1 LSIKRFD
8 IFHWRSSELSLLI
21 DFLQNNSSA
30 HWHMDL
36 VGTIIVAVVLQL
48 LLIRALPDGRQLL
61 RSNLMLVALCIVLS
75 VGANLLPLIGLVHAA
90 DLMDEAAV
98 VGWGLI
104 FIRLC
109 SLSIFRLLFP
119 VVRIKAPRILQDI
132 VFVLACI
139 GWGLVRLRM
148 GGLDLRG
155 VVTTSAVI
163 TGIIAFSLQETLG
176 NILGGLALQLDNS
189 VRIGDWIHVDDVR
202 GKVVEVHWRHTAVRT
217 NNGEVIVIPNSLL
230 MKSKVDVYSTPDK
243 PQWRRWVRFSTG
255 YAVPPQHVVGAIE
268 KALRDA
274 RIEHVAI
281 DPPPNCIVTD
291 YRDAA
296 THYAVRYWLTDPQSD
311 DHVDSIVRLHIYA
324 CLQRQGHEFALARP
338 CLDVSLTT
346 HSERRNST
354 QLEEK
359 IARRMKILSSV
370 SLFSALNQE
379 ELMQIA
385 ASLREAIFT
394 RNDVMT
400 RQGAIANWLYLLT
413 SGEADVWYEAD
424 GQERRHLATLKPGM
438 VFGEMGMMTG
448 EPRRATVIARTDAE
462 CYRIDKESFENILL
476 ARPALAAELALILT
490 ERNQELSSIHK
501 ENIKPDQM
509 QQSKML
515 ASIRQFFKLS
525 Y

>member
-1 LSIKRFD
+1 
-8 IFHWRSSELSLLI
+8 
-21 DFLQNNSSA
+21 
-30 HWHMDL
+30 MDL
-36 VGTIIVAVVLQL
+36 VGTIVVAVVLQL
-48 LLIRALPDGRQLL
+48 LLVRALPDGLQLL
-61 RSNLMLVALCIVLS
+61 RSNVMLAVLCVLLWL
-75 VGANLLPLIGLVHAA
+75 GAALLPSIGLIHAA
-90 DLMDEAAV
+90 DVMDEAAV

-119 VVRIKAPRILQDI
+119 VIRIKTPRILQDI
-132 VFVLACI
+132 VFVLACL

-148 GGLDLRG
+148 GGLDLSG
-155 VVTTSAVI
+155 VITTSAVI

-230 MKSKVDVYSTPDK
+230 MKSKVDVYSTPDT

-255 YAVPPQHVVGAIE
+255 YSVPPQHVIGAIE

-274 RIEHVAI
+274 RIDHVAT
-281 DPPPNCIVTD
+281 DPPLHCIVTD

-296 THYAVRYWLTDPQSD
+296 THYAVRYWLTDPRVD
-311 DHVDSIVRLHIYA
+311 DSVDSVIRLHIYA

-338 CLDVSLTT
+338 CLDVSLSTLT
-346 HSERRNST
+346 PRNNNA

-359 IARRMKILSSV
+359 ITKRTKILSGV

-379 ELMQIA
+379 ELIQIA
-385 ASLREAIFT
+385 ASLREAIFAK
-394 RNDVMT
+394 NDVMT
-400 RQGAIANWLYLLT
+400 RQGAIANWLYLLI
-413 SGEADVWYEAD
+413 SGEADVWFETE
-424 GQERRHLATLKPGM
+424 GQERLHLATLKSGM

-462 CYRIDKESFENILL
+462 CYRIDKESFQNILL
-476 ARPALAAELALILT
+476 ARPELAAQFAHILA
-490 ERNQELSSIHK
+490 ERNRELSGIHH
-501 ENIKPDQM
+501 ENIKPDQV
-509 QQSKML
+509 QQTKML
-515 ASIRQFFKLS
+515 ASIRQFFKLTA
-525 Y
+525 

>member
-1 LSIKRFD
+1 MF
-8 IFHWRSSELSLLI
+8 I
-21 DFLQNNSSA
+21 DFLQNNSPA

-36 VGTIIVAVVLQL
+36 IVTIIVAIVLQL
-48 LLIRALPDGRQLL
+48 LLVRALPDGRQLL
-61 RSNLMLVALCIVLS
+61 RSNLMLAALCVVFSI
-75 VGANLLPLIGLVHAA
+75 GANLLPSVGLIHAA
-90 DLMDEAAV
+90 GMMDEASI

-119 VVRIKAPRILQDI
+119 LIHIKTPRILQDI
-132 VFVLACI
+132 VFVLACV

-148 GGLDLRG
+148 GGLDLSG

-217 NNGEVIVIPNSLL
+217 NNGEIVVIPNSFL
-230 MKSKVDVYSTPDK
+230 MKSKVDVYSTPDM

-255 YAVPPQHVVGAIE
+255 YSVPPQHVIGAIE
-268 KALRDA
+268 KSLRDA
-274 RIEHVAI
+274 RIEHVAT
-281 DPPPNCIVTD
+281 DPAPNCIVTD

-296 THYAVRYWLTDPQSD
+296 THYAVRYWLNDPQSD
-311 DHVDSIVRLHIYA
+311 DHVDSVVRLHIYA
-324 CLQRQGHEFALARP
+324 CLQRQGHDFALARP

-346 HSERRNST
+346 HSERRHNA

-359 IARRMKILSSV
+359 TAQRMKILSGV
-370 SLFSALNQE
+370 SLFAVLNQE

-385 ASLREAIFT
+385 SSLREAIFT
-394 RNDVMT
+394 KNDVMT
-400 RQGAIANWLYLLT
+400 KQGAIANWLYLLT
-413 SGEADVWYEAD
+413 SGEADVWYEPE

-476 ARPALAAELALILT
+476 ARPELAAEFALILAQ
-490 ERNQELSSIHK
+490 RNQKLSTIHDG
-501 ENIKPDQM
+501 NIKPDQV
-509 QQSKML
+509 QQTKML

-525 Y
+525 A